1 MRFFFKTDYNQDINL
16 TRDKVDR
23 FWYGLLLFVLLAAPF
38 VLEDF
43 WLGEIS
49 YVFILSIVGIGLM
62 LLTGYTGQVSLG
74 HAAFLGIGAYTH
86 AVLLHHGAPFIIA
99 ITAATLL
106 SAFIG
111 MVIGSRVLKLTGL
124 YLAIVTLAFAF
135 IIEHVLVKWE
145 SVTGGFKGFSVDRP
159 EYFGI
164 TITEDVPFYY
174 LTFFCLVLAVLAAL
188 NLLRSPT
195 GRAFIAIR
203 DSEIAA
209 QSMGV
214 NLARYKT
221 TAFAVSAGFTGFG
234 GALFAHKIGYLA
246 PDAFNILL
254 SIQLLLMV
262 VVGGL
267 GSIHGAIFGAAFV
280 GALPQLIAIGR
291 DYLPE
296 TIARQ
301 PGLEPGLFGII
312 LVFFI
317 LFEPYGIYGRW
328 LKVKLY
334 FSLFPMY
341 KKATFKKQK
350 SYTKS
355 ERNR

>member
-1 MRFFFKTDYNQDINL
+1 MCFFFKTHYNQDIDL
-16 TRDKVDR
+16 FRDNVDR
-23 FWYGLLLFVLLAAPF
+23 FWYGLLAVALIAAPF
-38 VLEDF
+38 LLEDF

-49 YVFILSIVGIGLM
+49 YVFILSIVGLGLM
-62 LLTGYTGQVSLG
+62 LLVGFTGQVSLG

-86 AVLLHHGAPFIIA
+86 AVLLHHGMPFVLSMA
-99 ITAATLL
+99 AATLL
-106 SAFIG
+106 SAAVGVAVGFPAL
-111 MVIGSRVLKLTGL
+111 RLTGI
-124 YLAIVTLAFAF
+124 YLAIATLAFAF
-135 IIEHVLVKWE
+135 IIEQVLIRWE
-145 SVTGGFKGFSVDRP
+145 HVTGGFKGFPVDRP
-159 EYFGI
+159 EFFGI
-164 TITEDVPFYY
+164 SITDDTFFYY
-174 LTFFCLVLAVLAAL
+174 LTLFCLVLAVLAAL
-188 NLLRSPT
+188 NLLRSAT

-221 TAFAVSAGFTGFG
+221 MAFAVSAGFTGFG

-267 GSIHGAIFGAAFV
+267 GSIHGAIYGAAFV
-280 GALPQLIAIGR
+280 GSLPQLIAIGR
-291 DYLPE
+291 DYLPDS
-296 TIARQ
+296 IARQ
-301 PGLEPGLFGII
+301 PGLEPGLFGVI

-317 LFEPYGIYGRW
+317 LFEPLGIYGRW
-328 LKVKLY
+328 RKVKLY

-341 KKATFKKQK
+341 KKATFKRQK
-350 SYTKS
+350 TYTKS
-355 ERNR
+355 ERFR

>member
-16 TRDKVDR
+16 FRDKVDR
-23 FWYGLLLFVLLAAPF
+23 FWYGLLLLAILAAPF
-38 VLEDF
+38 LLENF

-49 YVFILSIVGIGLM
+49 YVFVLSIVGLGLM
-62 LLTGYTGQVSLG
+62 LLTGFTGQVSLG

-86 AVLLHHGAPFIIA
+86 AVLLSHGAPFIIA

-106 SAFIG
+106 AAAIG
-111 MVIGSRVLKLTGL
+111 MIIGSRVLRLTGI
-124 YLAIVTLAFAF
+124 YLSIATLAFAF
-135 IIEHVLVKWE
+135 IIEHILVKWE
-145 SVTGGFKGFSVDRP
+145 SVTGGFKGFPVDRP

-164 TITEDVPFYY
+164 TITDDVPFYY
-174 LTFFCLVLAVLAAL
+174 LTFFCLILAVLAAL
-188 NLLRSPT
+188 NILRSPT

-221 TAFAVSAGFTGFG
+221 MAFAVSAGFTGFG

-267 GSIHGAIFGAAFV
+267 GSIHGAIFGAMFV
-280 GALPQLIAIGR
+280 GSLPQLIAIGR
-291 DYLPE
+291 DYLPQV
-296 TIARQ
+296 ISRQ
-301 PGLEPGLFGII
+301 PGLEPGLFGLI